1 MTFLKNHFWLF
12 ICIVITL
19 LLRYPSLFEPYW
31 HGDEGISLALGQAIR
46 RGELIYRDIT
56 DNKPPLLYIIFSIGG
71 SLAWAKGILLLWS
84 IGTVSSFYFLA
95 ISLVKKSWAILSTIF
110 FSIIINIP
118 LFEGNVANGEI
129 FFILPTTFGMLLLW
143 KYKDSLSLRPFF
155 NIGAVFSLGFLFKV
169 PAVSDF
175 IAAIIFLIFVEEG
188 FLRRKLFIRLF
199 VLTAGFITPFVI
211 TLLPFVLSGALSDFW
226 VNVFERNLSYSSWE
240 NSFRIYYLIFLIIV
254 LPLFY
259 YFRKRFSPAF
269 MLLFLWFFLAVLGSR
284 ISIRPY
290 THYLIQVLPSL
301 SLIVFFIIFDIRRN
315 FLLAFV
321 PLFFYLAL
329 VPQFPLNRGSVGYQL
344 GYYRNFIDYKSGK
357 INITVYR
364 SFFDPHVPRTYAVAD
379 YLKANTLPGQ
389 PTFIWGDDALIYDLS
404 DRPPIGKYIV
414 AYITPIWDSNFKETV
429 HDLVIK
435 QPLYIL
441 VSTER
446 IDVFPFPFLTKFL
459 SENYKK
465 DVQFADI
472 IVYKRIIP

>member
-1 MTFLKNHFWLF
+1 MVLGGADFYRYRPFDMELVKNGQTVIGWDPPGQTGLSENLKDNEGKPKRHTMVNYGEFQNELFNALIEGKVNIIAMSMGGIPAALFAGAHPDKVNKLVLADTFATMKNRDFVQKVRGIWGSKLGRKQAIEESLSVIFNSLKLSPRELSEAKNRFLQ
-12 ICIVITL
+12 
-19 LLRYPSLFEPYW
+19 PYW
-31 HGDEGISLALGQAIR
+31 IGDHLK
-46 RGELIYRDIT
+46 
-56 DNKPPLLYIIFSIGG
+56 DNKPRINADIATNPGICPSTPLLQF
-71 SLAWAKGILLLWS
+71 
-84 IGTVSSFYFLA
+84 
-95 ISLVKKSWAILSTIF
+95 TI
-110 FSIIINIP
+110 
-118 LFEGNVANGEI
+118 
-129 FFILPTTFGMLLLW
+129 
-143 KYKDSLSLRPFF
+143 
-155 NIGAVFSLGFLFKV
+155 
-169 PAVSDF
+169 
-175 IAAIIFLIFVEEG
+175 
-188 FLRRKLFIRLF
+188 FIRLF

-269 MLLFLWFFLAVLGSR
+269 TLLFLWFFLAVLGSR